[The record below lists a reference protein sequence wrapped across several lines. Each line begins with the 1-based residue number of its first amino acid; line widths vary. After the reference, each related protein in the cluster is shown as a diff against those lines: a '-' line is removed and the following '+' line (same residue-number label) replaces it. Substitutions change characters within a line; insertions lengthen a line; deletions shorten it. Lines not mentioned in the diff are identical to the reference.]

1 MKREHRLRYIIK
13 EGLLDTFYIWKD
25 ELRNVFKDA
34 GVMIFFFLVPFVY
47 PLLYSF
53 IYNNEVVHEA
63 KMVVVDQSDS
73 YLSRE
78 FTRRANA
85 TPDVEVVG
93 VCLDMAEAKKML
105 DEKKAYG
112 ILLFPPDY
120 SKDLHEGRQTTVSL
134 YCDMSA
140 LLFYKAFLLAATE
153 VSLDMGKELRMHNN
167 PSSTDKMD
175 QITVDPIPY
184 ESVALFNSQNGFAS
198 FLVPAIL
205 ILVLQQTLILGIG
218 MLGGTAREK
227 NRFHSLVPICRH
239 FNGTLRIVFGK
250 SLTYLLLYV
259 VVCIWVLAIVP
270 KLFSLPQVGE
280 PLTILLFLL
289 PYLFACIFM
298 SMTLS
303 GFMTSRESPMLV
315 FVSGGYL
322 LWLRVIELM
331 CGSSAGSVEYEL
343 LEQRSQI
350 FDIFFSG
357 SRLGSFVSAMMF
369 FAIIFLSALLL
380 SVVIK
385 RFNRSVAILT
395 AAAYT
400 ALFIKLFSEL
410 YAGNFAES
418 IVYRRTLGLL
428 AVAELAVFFAV
439 ACRRMD
445 VKR

>member
-78 FTRRANA
+78 FTRRVNA

-93 VCLDMAEAKKML
+93 VCPDMAEAKKML

-140 LLFYKAFLLAATE
+140 LLFYKAFLLATTE

-315 FVSGGYL
+315 FVFTSVIL
-322 LWLRVIELM
+322 LFPSTPGIQGFIRINTAGASLHEVAHEYRVLWIQ
-331 CGSSAGSVEYEL
+331 AGVYFILSCIIYRY
-343 LEQRSQI
+343 QIIRS
-350 FDIFFSG
+350 
-357 SRLGSFVSAMMF
+357 RKM
-369 FAIIFLSALLL
+369 II
-380 SVVIK
+380 K
-385 RFNRSVAILT
+385 Q
-395 AAAYT
+395 
-400 ALFIKLFSEL
+400 
-410 YAGNFAES
+410 
-418 IVYRRTLGLL
+418 YRYMKM
-428 AVAELAVFFAV
+428 
-439 ACRRMD
+439 RRML
-445 VKR
+445 RERE

>member
-13 EGLLDTFYIWKD
+13 EGLLDTLYIWKD

-78 FTRRANA
+78 FTRRVNA

-93 VCLDMAEAKKML
+93 VCPDMAEAKKML

-315 FVSGGYL
+315 FVFTSVILLFISGVSWPEAAIPPFWKVVGYL
-322 LWLRVIELM
+322 FPSTPGIQGFIRINT
-331 CGSSAGSVEYEL
+331 AGASL
-343 LEQRSQI
+343 LEVAHDNRVLGFGRCI
-350 FDIFFSG
+350 FH
-357 SRLGSFVSAMMF
+357 LVLYHLP
-369 FAIIFLSALLL
+369 LSDH
-380 SVVIK
+380 
-385 RFNRSVAILT
+385 T
-395 AAAYT
+395 
-400 ALFIKLFSEL
+400 
-410 YAGNFAES
+410 
-418 IVYRRTLGLL
+418 
-428 AVAELAVFFAV
+428 
-439 ACRRMD
+439 
-445 VKR
+445 

>member
-78 FTRRANA
+78 FTRRVNA

-93 VCLDMAEAKKML
+93 VCPDMAEAKKML

-140 LLFYKAFLLAATE
+140 LLFYKSFLLATTE
-153 VSLDMGKELRMHNN
+153 VSLDMGKELR
-167 PSSTDKMD
+167 
-175 QITVDPIPY
+175 
-184 ESVALFNSQNGFAS
+184 NGFAS

-315 FVSGGYL
+315 FVFTSVILLFISGVSWPEAAIPPFWKVVGYL
-322 LWLRVIELM
+322 FPSTPGIQGFIRINTAGASLHEVAHEYRVLWIQ
-331 CGSSAGSVEYEL
+331 AGVYFILSCIIYRY
-343 LEQRSQI
+343 QIIRS
-350 FDIFFSG
+350 
-357 SRLGSFVSAMMF
+357 RKM
-369 FAIIFLSALLL
+369 II
-380 SVVIK
+380 K
-385 RFNRSVAILT
+385 Q
-395 AAAYT
+395 
-400 ALFIKLFSEL
+400 
-410 YAGNFAES
+410 
-418 IVYRRTLGLL
+418 YRYMKM
-428 AVAELAVFFAV
+428 
-439 ACRRMD
+439 RRML
-445 VKR
+445 RERE

>member
-78 FTRRANA
+78 FTRRVNA

-93 VCLDMAEAKKML
+93 VCPDMAEAKKML

-140 LLFYKAFLLAATE
+140 LLFYKAFLLATTE

-198 FLVPAIL
+198 FLVPAI
-205 ILVLQQTLILGIG
+205 LILGIG

-315 FVSGGYL
+315 FVFTSVILLFISGVSWPEAAIPPFWKVVGYL
-322 LWLRVIELM
+322 FPSTPGIQGFIRINTAGASLHEVAHEYRVLWIQ
-331 CGSSAGSVEYEL
+331 AGVYFILSCIIYRY
-343 LEQRSQI
+343 QIIRS
-350 FDIFFSG
+350 
-357 SRLGSFVSAMMF
+357 RKM
-369 FAIIFLSALLL
+369 II
-380 SVVIK
+380 K
-385 RFNRSVAILT
+385 Q
-395 AAAYT
+395 
-400 ALFIKLFSEL
+400 
-410 YAGNFAES
+410 
-418 IVYRRTLGLL
+418 YRYMKM
-428 AVAELAVFFAV
+428 
-439 ACRRMD
+439 RRML
-445 VKR
+445 RERE

>member
-78 FTRRANA
+78 FTRRVNA

-93 VCLDMAEAKKML
+93 VCPDMAEAKKML

-303 GFMTSRESPMLV
+303 GFMTSRESPMFV
-315 FVSGGYL
+315 FTSVILLFISGVSWPEAAIPPFWKVVGYL
-322 LWLRVIELM
+322 FPSTPGIQGFIRINTAGASLHEVAHEYRVLWIQ
-331 CGSSAGSVEYEL
+331 AGVYFILSCIIYRY
-343 LEQRSQI
+343 QIIRS
-350 FDIFFSG
+350 
-357 SRLGSFVSAMMF
+357 RKM
-369 FAIIFLSALLL
+369 II
-380 SVVIK
+380 K
-385 RFNRSVAILT
+385 Q
-395 AAAYT
+395 
-400 ALFIKLFSEL
+400 
-410 YAGNFAES
+410 
-418 IVYRRTLGLL
+418 YRYMKM
-428 AVAELAVFFAV
+428 
-439 ACRRMD
+439 RRML
-445 VKR
+445 RERE